1 MPDDKG
7 AGAMPDDKGAGAVAD
22 GKGAGAVRMTKGR
35 VPWRDDKGANVWPGK
50 RAPAPERW
58 SGLGRGLRNGRGAQ
72 RLALYSSSLSTAR
85 KASVGIWTEPRER
98 IFFLPSFCFSSSF
111 FFRVMSPP

>member
-1 MPDDKG
+1 MADDKGAGAVPDDKG
-7 AGAMPDDKGAGAVAD
+7 AGAAP
-22 GKGAGAVRMTKGR
+22 
-35 VPWRDDKGANVWPGK
+35 DDKGANVWPGK

-58 SGLGRGLRNGRGAQ
+58 SGLGRGLRNDRGAQ

>member
-1 MPDDKG
+1 MADDKG
-7 AGAMPDDKGAGAVAD
+7 AGAAPDDKRAGAVAD
-22 GKGAGAVRMTKGR
+22 GKGEGAVA
-35 VPWRDDKGANVWPGK
+35 DDKGAGTVPNGKRANVWPGK